1 MPELPEVETIVNDL
15 SSLMVNKFIIQIK
28 IIDHKLINLSTK
40 HNQKLIID
48 QSIKKVSRRAKNII
62 IHLSND
68 YRLVIHLKMTG
79 QMIWEGRDHWL
90 AGGHPTNDLSSD
102 IKPTWPNKSTRVIIS
117 LSDGSQLFFN
127 DSRRFG
133 WIKLMAEKDWLEYQ
147 SKLGIEPLSLDF
159 NDEFLKKF
167 FLNRPKSKV
176 KTLLLEQKRLV
187 GLGNI
192 YVDESLFK
200 SGIRPDRLAK
210 TLTVLEIKRL
220 RKNIIN
226 ILQQSISQ
234 RGTSFSD
241 YRDGRGQTGNFVKQ
255 LLVYGRND
263 KKCLRCNNLIKK
275 IKLNGRGTHF
285 CPNCQK

>member
-15 SSLMVNKFIIQIK
+15 SLLIVNKFIIQIK
-28 IIDHKLINLSTK
+28 IIDHKLINLTTK
-40 HNQKLIID
+40 HNQKLIIN
-48 QSIKKVSRRAKNII
+48 QSIKQVYRRAKNII
-62 IHLSND
+62 IHLSNN

-79 QMIWEGRDHWL
+79 QMIWQGHDRWL

-102 IKPTWPNKSTRVIIS
+102 IKPTWPNKSTRAIIS

-133 WIKLMAEKDWLEYQ
+133 WIELMIEKDWLDYQ

-159 NDEFLKKF
+159 NDKFFKKF
-167 FLNRPKSKV
+167 FLDRPKSKV

-200 SGIRPDRLAK
+200 SAIRPDRLAE
-210 TLTVLEIKRL
+210 TLTILEIKNL

-226 ILQQSISQ
+226 ILQQSINQ

-241 YRDGRGQTGNFVKQ
+241 YRDGRGQIGSFIKQ
-255 LLVYGRND
+255 LQVYGRSG
-263 KKCLRCNNLIKK
+263 KKCLHCNNLIKK